1 MNLQTATINNV
12 FKALDTLTGAEYN
25 VLSFLI
31 NESEDLN
38 SDSFK
43 LDINKLA
50 NHISSYNYTTTL
62 KNLHKKGFI
71 NLRKFHANREEN
83 IEIRKNSIHKHVPL
97 PINKREFYYK
107 ITLNI

>member
-50 NHISSYNYTTTL
+50 NHISSYNYSTTL

-71 NLRKFHANREEN
+71 NLRKFNANREKN
-83 IEIRKNSIHKHVPL
+83 IEIRKKSIQKHVPL
-97 PINKREFYYK
+97 PIKKVFYYK
-107 ITLNI
+107 VTLNI

>member
-38 SDSFK
+38 SDS
-43 LDINKLA
+43 LSL
-50 NHISSYNYTTTL
+50 IS
-62 KNLHKKGFI
+62 I
-71 NLRKFHANREEN
+71 NLLIISVVIIILLR
-83 IEIRKNSIHKHVPL
+83 
-97 PINKREFYYK
+97 
-107 ITLNI
+107 